1 MSAMIE
7 FSIRQIDQPLR
18 SAVQPLIDDA
28 WAGPWIAVN
37 GKLWDTRVLPGFA
50 ALDEDGNL
58 IGYIL
63 YAFHNGVCEI
73 MVLESL
79 HEGIG
84 VGTRLI
90 GRVKGIAKTHGIKKV
105 VVMTTNDNIQAI
117 RFYQKRGFT
126 LRELRPNMLETSR
139 KIKPAIP
146 LMGNEGIPIR
156 DEIEFEIEI

>member
-1 MSAMIE
+1 
-7 FSIRQIDQPLR
+7 
-18 SAVQPLIDDA
+18 
-28 WAGPWIAVN
+28 
-37 GKLWDTRVLPGFA
+37 
-50 ALDEDGNL
+50 
-58 IGYIL
+58 
-63 YAFHNGVCEI
+63 VCEI

-90 GRVKGIAKTHGIKKV
+90 GRVKGIAKAHGIKKV
-105 VVMTTNDNIQAI
+105 VVMTTNDNIRAI

>member
-1 MSAMIE
+1 MRTMME

-18 SAVQPLIDDA
+18 DVVQPLIDDS
-28 WAGPWIAVN
+28 WGGPWVAVN
-37 GKLWDTRVLPGFA
+37 GRLWDTRILPGFA

-63 YAFHNGVCEI
+63 YAFHNGLCEI

-79 HEGIG
+79 HESIG

-90 GRVKGIAKTHGIKKV
+90 GRVKGIAKANGMKKAI
-105 VVMTTNDNIQAI
+105 VMTTNDNIGAI

-126 LRELRPNMLETSR
+126 LRALRPNMLETSR

-146 LMGNEGIPIR
+146 LIGNEGIPIR
-156 DEIEFEIEI
+156 DEIEFEIEL